1 MSRIWKVFELAPAF
15 PSRHVGRWYLFNWF
29 WLFFKK
35 EKYPL
40 NFLSVSVTHSPAST
54 YISVLM
60 QNSINHL
67 LAKYTVTDVTP
78 KIWKSLGRKI
88 LTHWQRENTVPESS
102 PLLKVM
108 FYENLICEVEELFNV
123 SMTQWHAQVFFLLEP
138 RWDLIRDL

>member
-1 MSRIWKVFELAPAF
+1 
-15 PSRHVGRWYLFNWF
+15 
-29 WLFFKK
+29 
-35 EKYPL
+35 
-40 NFLSVSVTHSPAST
+40 
-54 YISVLM
+54 M

-138 RWDLIRDL
+138 RGTWSGMCKWGRIWKFDPIQWLIKEGG